1 MKPGRS
7 SFLLNALLCAL
18 LCGLASGCALRAP
31 ETPDSVTQEPGA
43 PESKTTATAAPETHE
58 PPARPFPPE
67 TLYSLLTAEIAG
79 SRQQFEIALGNYA
92 QQARETRDPQ
102 VAERATMIARYLNND
117 EIASESAV
125 LWVELAPESD
135 EALANAAVALMQ
147 TGRAFEAFEMSR
159 RLQEKGKESLFQ
171 SIAANA
177 ADLSAADRET
187 LLEAY
192 RNQLQVTPA
201 DEQLLVGAGILLQMQ
216 GQLDEA
222 HSFADQAL
230 KHNPDSVP
238 ATLLEANLLHQQ
250 QRNEEAVAKMKR
262 LLQLQPDNPRLRLQ
276 YARILAHHDLA
287 EAQVQFEALVARA
300 PGDGDMLLSLGLIAM
315 EREDFAVATN
325 AFERLLDTDQHLSPA
340 HFYLGKIA
348 ETQADQTQA
357 VLHYLQVTAGDHFL
371 RATINLLNILISQ
384 SDFVSASEHI
394 ERLSAATPEQTES
407 LQLLHAQ
414 ALIDHHHLAVAEK
427 VLSDAL
433 ALTPT
438 SSDLLYA
445 RAMLYDK
452 QDQLPAT
459 ERDLRAIIK
468 NEPENAAALNALGY
482 ILADRTERFDEAS
495 ELLLKAI
502 SLSPNDAAILDSVGW
517 LHYRTGDYPE
527 ALIYLRRAFQLYP
540 DAEIA
545 AHLGEVL
552 WVINERQEALDIWQQ
567 GLTLTPESDIIK
579 TTMDRLQVPAQ

>member
-1 MKPGRS
+1 M
-7 SFLLNALLCAL
+7 
-18 LCGLASGCALRAP
+18 
-31 ETPDSVTQEPGA
+31 QEPGTR
-43 PESKTTATAAPETHE
+43 ENKATALIVPVT
-58 PPARPFPPE
+58 PKPSVRPFPPE

-79 SRQQFEIALGNYA
+79 SRQQFDIALGNYA

-125 LWVELAPESD
+125 LWVELAPESN
-135 EALANAAVALMQ
+135 EALANAAVALME
-147 TGRAFEAFEMSR
+147 TGRALEAFEMSR
-159 RLQEKGKESLFQ
+159 RLQEKGEESLFQ

-177 ADLSAADRET
+177 SNLSVADRDA
-187 LLEAY
+187 LLAAY
-192 RNQLQVTPA
+192 LAQLQVTPA
-201 DEQLLVGAGILLQMQ
+201 DEQLLVGTGILFQMQ

-222 HSFADQAL
+222 HTFAGLAL

-250 QRNEEAVAKMKR
+250 SRNEEAVAKMKR
-262 LLQLQPDNPRLRLQ
+262 LLELQPDNPRLRLQ

-287 EAQVQFEALVARA
+287 EAQVQFEALVAQT
-300 PGDGDMLLSLGLIAM
+300 PGDGDMLLSLALIAM

-348 ETQADQTQA
+348 EAQEDQTQA
-357 VLHYLQVTAGDHFL
+357 ALHYLQVTPGDHFL
-371 RATINLLNILISQ
+371 QATINLLNILVSQ
-384 SDFVSASEHI
+384 GDFVSASEHI
-394 ERLSAATPEQTES
+394 SRLSAATPAQTES

-414 ALIDHHHLAVAEK
+414 ALIDHHDLAAAEK
-427 VLSDAL
+427 VLSE
-433 ALTPT
+433 ALTAAPT
-438 SSDLLYA
+438 STALLYA

-452 QDQLPAT
+452 QDRLSAT
-459 ERDLRAIIK
+459 ERDLRTIIK
-468 NEPENAAALNALGY
+468 NDPENAAALNALGY
-482 ILADRTERFDEAS
+482 ILVDRTERFDEAS

-502 SLSPNDAAILDSVGW
+502 ALNPNDAAILDSVGW

-552 WVINERQEALDIWQQ
+552 WVIDEREEALDIWRQ

-579 TTMDRLQVPAQ
+579 STMDRLQVPAQ

>member
-1 MKPGRS
+1 MPDTPKP
-7 SFLLNALLCAL
+7 
-18 LCGLASGCALRAP
+18 P
-31 ETPDSVTQEPGA
+31 V
-43 PESKTTATAAPETHE
+43 
-58 PPARPFPPE
+58 RPFPPE

-147 TGRAFEAFEMSR
+147 TGRALEAFEMSR

-177 ADLSAADRET
+177 ANLPAADRDA
-187 LLEAY
+187 LLAAY
-192 RNQLQVTPA
+192 LAQLQVTPA
-201 DEQLLVGAGILLQMQ
+201 DEQLLVGTGILFQMQ

-222 HSFADQAL
+222 HTFASQAL
-230 KHNPDSVP
+230 KHNPDSVA

-250 QRNEEAVAKMKR
+250 NRNEEAVAKMKR
-262 LLQLQPDNPRLRLQ
+262 LLELQPDNPRLRLQ

-287 EAQVQFEALVARA
+287 ESQIQFEALVAQT
-300 PGDGDMLLSLGLIAM
+300 PGDGDLLLSLALIAM
-315 EREDFAVATN
+315 EREDFAVAVN
-325 AFERLLDTDQHLSPA
+325 AFEHLLDADQHLSSA
-340 HFYLGKIA
+340 HFYLGQIA
-348 ETQADQTQA
+348 ETQDDQTQA
-357 VLHYLQVTAGDHFL
+357 ILHYLQVTPGDQFL
-371 RATINLLNILISQ
+371 QATVNLLNIMVSQ
-384 SDFVSASEHI
+384 GDFVSISEHI
-394 ERLSAATPEQTES
+394 NRLSAATPAQTES

-414 ALIDHHHLAVAEK
+414 ALINHDHLAEAEK
-427 VLSDAL
+427 ILDQAL
-433 ALTPT
+433 VAAPT
-438 SSDLLYA
+438 STALLYA

-452 QDQLPAT
+452 QKRLSAT
-459 ERDLRAIIK
+459 ERDLRTIIK

-482 ILADRTERFDEAS
+482 ILVDRTERFDEARD
-495 ELLLKAI
+495 LLLQAFALK
-502 SLSPNDAAILDSVGW
+502 PNDAAILDSFGW

-527 ALIYLRRAFQLYP
+527 ALVYLRRAFQLYP

-552 WVINERQEALDIWQQ
+552 WAIDEREEALDIWQQ
-567 GLTLTPESDIIK
+567 GLKLTPESDIIK
-579 TTMDRLQVPAQ
+579 TTMHRLQVPAQ